1 MNVKWVY
8 IDSTFAMYI
17 LHIGLNVYWNGAL
30 STTLVKHDTEK
41 LHFAAIQRDIIY
53 LIWYILPRK

>member
-8 IDSTFAMYI
+8 SDSTFAMYM

-53 LIWYILPRK
+53 LI